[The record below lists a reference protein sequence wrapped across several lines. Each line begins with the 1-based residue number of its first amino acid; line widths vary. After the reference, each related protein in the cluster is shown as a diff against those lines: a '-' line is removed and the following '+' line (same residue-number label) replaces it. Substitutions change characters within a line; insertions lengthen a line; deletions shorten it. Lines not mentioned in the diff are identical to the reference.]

1 MTMAATLTIRDLAKT
16 YPAAG
21 GRPAVTVL
29 DGVSLEVAAGSIVS
43 VVGLNGS
50 GKTTLMR
57 IIAGLEPPSQGSIHI
72 DGHPP
77 VPGGSGGSGGI
88 GLVGQDVALLPWRT
102 VRANITLGLE
112 LQRLPAARRT
122 ELARQYEEAFGLAD
136 WANRYPRE
144 LSGGMRQ
151 KAAIARTLIASPGV
165 VLMDEP
171 FSALDC
177 QTRNRMQAFLLDVWT
192 TRQDTILF
200 VTHNIEEAALISD
213 HIVVM
218 TPKPSRIEEIVAVD
232 LPRPRQRTDAT
243 VNALRSRIFET
254 LGRLRR
260 EER

>member
-1 MTMAATLTIRDLAKT
+1 MTMAATLTLRDLGKT

-29 DGVSLEVAAGSIVS
+29 DGVSLDVAAGSIVS

-50 GKTTLMR
+50 GKTTLLR
-57 IIAGLEPPSQGSIHI
+57 IIAGLEPPSRGSIRI
-72 DGHPP
+72 DDRPP
-77 VPGGSGGSGGI
+77 VPGGSGGV
-88 GLVGQDVALLPWRT
+88 GLVSQDVALLPWRT
-102 VRANITLGLE
+102 VRGNIALGLE
-112 LQRLPAARRT
+112 LQRLPAARRA
-122 ELARQYEEAFGLAD
+122 ELASAYEKAFGLAD
-136 WANRYPRE
+136 WADRYPKE

-177 QTRNRMQAFLLDVWT
+177 QTRNRMQAFLLDVWA
-192 TRQDTILF
+192 TRGDTILF
-200 VTHNIEEAALISD
+200 VTHNIEEAVFVSD
-213 HIVVM
+213 RIIVL
-218 TPKPSRIEEIVAVD
+218 TPKPSRVEEIVTVD
-232 LPRPRQRTDAT
+232 LPRPRRRTDAA

-260 EER
+260 EAR